1 MRYDSWLNAKR
12 YTLLL
17 TIEIDEII
25 LTIGAFFVI
34 YNIMLVVV
42 NSNISTTTINMTVK
56 IFR

>member
-25 LTIGAFFVI
+25 LTIGTFFVI
-34 YNIMLVVV
+34 
-42 NSNISTTTINMTVK
+42 
-56 IFR
+56 